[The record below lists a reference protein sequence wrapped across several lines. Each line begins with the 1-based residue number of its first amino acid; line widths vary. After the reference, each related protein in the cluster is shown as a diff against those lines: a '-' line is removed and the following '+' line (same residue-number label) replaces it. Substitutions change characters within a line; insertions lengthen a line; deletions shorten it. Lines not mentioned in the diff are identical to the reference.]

1 MQVSVVSD
9 LAKLKKGMNA
19 QQRSQLPFALSNTL
33 NSIAFSGRKHVQ
45 AQLKAKL
52 DRPTPYT
59 LRGVQ
64 VEKSHKK
71 KALVAKLG
79 FVGKGFRQMKGEIM
93 PADYM
98 TYQIA
103 GGIRHPRKRTIMV
116 PTKHQ
121 NTNRFGNVA
130 VSKYRS
136 LIADKA
142 RYFAGV
148 PTSGSKGGRKPRLGP
163 EASGVWKRLGPKG
176 NRRMNIQ
183 MMIAFEQQALYKP
196 RFPFNEIVT
205 RHVKRTF
212 QREFG
217 KAFTKAMKSAR

>member
-1 MQVSVVSD
+1 
-9 LAKLKKGMNA
+9 
-19 QQRSQLPFALSNTL
+19 
-33 NSIAFSGRKHVQ
+33 
-45 AQLKAKL
+45 
-52 DRPTPYT
+52 
-59 LRGVQ
+59 
-64 VEKSHKK
+64 
-71 KALVAKLG
+71 
-79 FVGKGFRQMKGEIM
+79 
-93 PADYM
+93 
-98 TYQIA
+98 
-103 GGIRHPRKRTIMV
+103 MV

-136 LIADKA
+136 LISDKA

-163 EASGVWKRLGPKG
+163 EASGVWKRLGPGG
-176 NRRMNIQ
+176 NRRKNIQ
-183 MMIAFEQQALYKP
+183 MMIAFDQQALYKP

-217 KAFTKAMKSAR
+217 NAFQKAMKSAR

>member
-9 LAKLKKGMNA
+9 LAKLKKGMTR
-19 QQRSQLPFALSNTL
+19 QQREQLPFAVSNTL
-33 NSIAFSGRKHVQ
+33 NAIAFEGRKHVQ
-45 AQLKAKL
+45 SQLKAKL
-52 DRPTPYT
+52 DQPTPYT

-64 VEKSHKK
+64 VEKAHKK
-71 KALVAKLG
+71 KALVAKIG
-79 FVGKGFRQMKGEIM
+79 FAGQGFGKMQGENLPANYMK
-93 PADYM
+93 
-98 TYQIA
+98 YQIA

-121 NTNRFGNVA
+121 KTNKFGNLA
-130 VSKYRS
+130 RTKYQS

-148 PTSGSKGGRKPRLGP
+148 PTEGSKGGRKPRLGP

-176 NRRMNIQ
+176 KRRKNIQ
-183 MMIAFEQQALYKP
+183 MMIAFEPQAHYKP
-196 RFPFNEIVT
+196 RFPFPAIVA

-212 QREFG
+212 QNEFG
-217 KAFTKAMKSAR
+217 KAFQKAMKSAR

>member
-9 LAKLKKGMNA
+9 LAQLKKGMTR
-19 QQRSQLPFALSNTL
+19 QQREQMPFAVSNTL
-33 NSIAFSGRKHVQ
+33 NAIAFAGRLHVQ

-64 VEKSHKK
+64 VETAHKK
-71 KALVAKLG
+71 KALVAKIG
-79 FVGKGFRQMKGEIM
+79 FAGKGFGKMQGEIL
-93 PADYM
+93 PAEYM
-98 TYQIA
+98 HFQIA
-103 GGIRHPRKRTIMV
+103 GGIRLPRKRTIMV

-121 NTNRFGNVA
+121 KTNKFGNLA
-130 VSKYRS
+130 KTKFFS
-136 LIADKA
+136 LIGDKA
-142 RYFAGV
+142 RHFVGV

-176 NRRMNIQ
+176 NRRKNIQ
-183 MMIAFEQQALYKP
+183 MMIAFEQQADYKP
-196 RFPFNEIVT
+196 RFPFPEIVG

-217 KAFTKAMKSAR
+217 NAFQKAMKSAR

>member
-9 LAKLKKGMNA
+9 LAKLKRGMNA

-45 AQLKAKL
+45 TQLKSKL

-64 VEKSHKK
+64 VERADKK

-79 FVGKGFRQMKGEIM
+79 FAGKGFGKMQGEILPGEYM
-93 PADYM
+93 PF
-98 TYQIA
+98 QIA
-103 GGIRHPRKRTIMV
+103 GGIRLPRKRTIMV

-121 NTNRFGNVA
+121 TTNKYGNLA
-130 VSKYRS
+130 KTKFFS

-142 RYFAGV
+142 RYFVGV
-148 PTSGSKGGRKPRLGP
+148 PTDGSKGGRKPRLGP
-163 EASGVWKRLGPKG
+163 EATGVWKRTGPKG
-176 NRRMNIQ
+176 KLRKHIQ
-183 MMIAFEQQALYKP
+183 MQIALEPQAHYKP
-196 RFPFNEIVT
+196 RFPFPEIVG

-217 KAFTKAMKSAR
+217 KAFQKAMKSAR

>member
-19 QQRSQLPFALSNTL
+19 QQRSQLPFAISNTL
-33 NSIAFSGRKHVQ
+33 NSIAFGGRKHVQ
-45 AQLKAKL
+45 SQLKAKL
-52 DRPTPYT
+52 DQPTPYT

-64 VEKSHKK
+64 VEQAHKK

-79 FVGKGFRQMKGEIM
+79 FAGKGFGRMQGEIL
-93 PADYM
+93 PGDYM
-98 TYQIA
+98 PFQIK

-121 NTNRFGNVA
+121 KTNKFGNLA
-130 VSKYRS
+130 KTKYRS

-148 PTSGSKGGRKPRLGP
+148 PTEGSKGGRKPRLGP

-176 NRRMNIQ
+176 NRRKNIQ
-183 MMIAFEQQALYKP
+183 MMIAFEPQADYRP
-196 RFPFNEIVT
+196 RFPFPEIVS

>member
-45 AQLKAKL
+45 SQLKSKL
-52 DRPTPYT
+52 DQPTPYT

-64 VEKSHKK
+64 VEKAHK

-79 FVGKGFRQMKGEIM
+79 FAGKGFGRMQGEIL
-93 PADYM
+93 PGDYM
-98 TYQIA
+98 PFQIK

-121 NTNRFGNVA
+121 KTNKFGNLA
-130 VSKYRS
+130 KTKYRS
-136 LIADKA
+136 LISDTAK
-142 RYFAGV
+142 YFAGV
-148 PTSGSKGGRKPRLGP
+148 PTEGSKGGRKPRLGP

-176 NRRMNIQ
+176 NRRKNIQ

-217 KAFTKAMKSAR
+217 NAFQKSMKSAR

>member
-9 LAKLKKGMNA
+9 LAKLQKGMTR
-19 QQRSQLPFALSNTL
+19 QQREQLPFALSNTL
-33 NSIAFSGRKHVQ
+33 NTIAFAGRLHVQ
-45 AQLKAKL
+45 AQLRAKL

-64 VEKSHKK
+64 VEKADKK

-103 GGIRHPRKRTIMV
+103 GGTRHPRKRTIMV
-116 PTKHQ
+116 PTKHLK
-121 NTNRFGNVA
+121 TNRFGNVA

-136 LIADKA
+136 FLADKA

-148 PTSGSKGGRKPRLGP
+148 PTSGSKGGRKPRLDP
-163 EASGVWKRLGPKG
+163 EASGVWKRLGPGG
-176 NRRMNIQ
+176 NRRKNIQ
-183 MMIAFEQQALYKP
+183 MMIAFEPQAHYKP

-212 QREFG
+212 QKEFG
-217 KAFTKAMKSAR
+217 KAFQKAMKSAR

>member
-9 LAKLKKGMNA
+9 LAKLKKGMSR
-19 QQRSQLPFALSNTL
+19 QQREQLPFALSLAL
-33 NSIAFSGRKHVQ
+33 NSIAFEGRKQVQ

-93 PADYM
+93 PAEYM
-98 TYQIA
+98 AFQIA

-116 PTKHQ
+116 PTKHLKT
-121 NTNRFGNVA
+121 NTFGNIA
-130 VSKYRS
+130 KTKYRS

-148 PTSGSKGGRKPRLGP
+148 PTEGSKGGRKPRLGP
-163 EASGVWKRLGPKG
+163 EASGVWKRLGPGG
-176 NRRMNIQ
+176 NRRKNIQ
-183 MMIAFEQQALYKP
+183 MMIAFEPQALYKP
-196 RFPFNEIVT
+196 RFPFPEIVAKQ
-205 RHVKRTF
+205 VKRTF

-217 KAFTKAMKSAR
+217 KAFQKAMKSAR

>member
-9 LAKLKKGMNA
+9 LAKLKKGMTR
-19 QQRSQLPFALSNTL
+19 QQREQLPFALSNTL
-33 NSIAFSGRKHVQ
+33 NTIAFAGRLHVQ

-52 DRPTPYT
+52 DQPTPYT

-103 GGIRHPRKRTIMV
+103 GGTRHPRKRTIMV
-116 PTKHQ
+116 PTKHLK
-121 NTNRFGNVA
+121 TNRFGNVA

-136 LIADKA
+136 FIADKA

-148 PTSGSKGGRKPRLGP
+148 PTSGSKGGRKPRLDP
-163 EASGVWKRLGPKG
+163 EASGVWKRLGPGG
-176 NRRMNIQ
+176 NRRKNIQ
-183 MMIAFEQQALYKP
+183 MMIAFEQQALYRP

-217 KAFTKAMKSAR
+217 NAFQKAMKSAR